1 MRKPIIRLTIY
12 LLVVTLS
19 TLQNEL
25 ANITT
30 EIWSSYTW
38 LDFIK
43 LFIATV
49 IPPLITLRAFIDQ
62 SGKPPLQEKRSTVK

>member
-1 MRKPIIRLTIY
+1 MKKPAVRLTIY
-12 LLVVTLS
+12 LLVVVLS

-30 EIWSSYTW
+30 EVWSSYTW

-62 SGKPPLQEKRSTVK
+62 SGKPTLSEKRQITK